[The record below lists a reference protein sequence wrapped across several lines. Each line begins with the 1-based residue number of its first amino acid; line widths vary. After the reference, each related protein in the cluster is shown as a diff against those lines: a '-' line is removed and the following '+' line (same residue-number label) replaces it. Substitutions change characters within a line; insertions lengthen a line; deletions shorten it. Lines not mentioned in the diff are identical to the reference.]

1 LKTGWHLVVPA
12 KAFKVVIGRRN
23 KVFLKVSK
31 SALGFTRATILTT
44 GDSNAVEVSHCSLA
58 QESLLEAR
66 TLLMMVVCTATTM
79 LLLLLCKLDLWKVQ
93 RVNQSARRYTR

>member
-1 LKTGWHLVVPA
+1 LKTGWHLIILA
-12 KAFKVVIGRRN
+12 KTFKVVKGRGN

-44 GDSNAVEVSHCSLA
+44 GDTNAVELSHCSLA

-66 TLLMMVVCTATTM
+66 TVLMMMVCVNA
-79 LLLLLCKLDLWKVQ
+79 LLLCKLNLWKVQ
-93 RVNQSARRYTR
+93 RVNQSARRCTR